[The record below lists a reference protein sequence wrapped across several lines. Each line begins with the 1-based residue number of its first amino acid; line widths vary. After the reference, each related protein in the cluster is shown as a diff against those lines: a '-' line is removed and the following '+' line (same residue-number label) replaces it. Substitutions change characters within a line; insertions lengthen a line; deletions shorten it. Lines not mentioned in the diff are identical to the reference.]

1 MIVKNSINRIQ
12 RSHLRLLEIGV
23 LLYFLLAW
31 CEFLRSLIFL
41 LGADIWQL
49 QAWNL
54 RFLKHYHLLNTGAWY
69 LSVEVIIAF
78 SDYLLTSSTLSAYVL
93 MRGNTIDILPLRG

>member
-1 MIVKNSINRIQ
+1 MIVKDSINRIQ
-12 RSHLRLLEIGV
+12 RFHLRLLEIGV

-31 CEFLRSLIFL
+31 CEFLRSLIFQL
-41 LGADIWQL
+41 SGADIWQL

-54 RFLKHYHLLNTGAWY
+54 RFLKHYHLLNSRAWY

-78 SDYLLTSSTLSAYVL
+78 CDYLLTSSTLSADII
-93 MRGNTIDILPLRG
+93 MRGNTIDILPL